1 MAGDPAPMVESSMI
15 ELIGI
20 VACLIAC
27 IGIPIQTAKVRSGAV
42 PAKFKGTPAE
52 YRAAWVKQVT
62 TLMWV
67 GLGLGA
73 AMAGMAFIPNDTP
86 YEWIAFAVCC
96 GLWFFC
102 LFFSSVVVVVLLC

>member
-1 MAGDPAPMVESSMI
+1 MI

-86 YEWIAFAVCC
+86 YEWIAKAVSS
-96 GLWFFC
+96 GLWFTASA
-102 LFFSSVVVVVLLC
+102 LSFFARRSLETAPPVPATH

>member
-1 MAGDPAPMVESSMI
+1 MI

-67 GLGLGA
+67 GLVLGVL
-73 AMAGMAFIPNDTP
+73 MLGMAFIPNDTP
-86 YEWIAFAVCC
+86 YEWIAMSV
-96 GLWFFC
+96 
-102 LFFSSVVVVVLLC
+102 SSEKRNTASTQSNNTKHSRETAPPVPATH